1 MHSLY
6 QYSAQV
12 DLGRSTIITII
23 NLEHVWMFKDGFH
36 EREEKTTL
44 FNPLFEVNLV
54 PPKENIWFRF
64 MLNYLVMGN

>member
-12 DLGRSTIITII
+12 DIGRSTIKTII
-23 NLEHVWMFKDGFH
+23 NLKHVWMFKDGFD
-36 EREEKTTL
+36 EREEKATL

-64 MLNYLVMGN
+64 RLNYLAMGN